1 MDAPPAPGRYE
12 VTPLPFIP
20 FSGTGGEALNDAGV
34 VAGGVA
40 HADGSVSLAE
50 WHDGRL
56 TDLGVP
62 PGLPAH
68 GFNRPRVFGINNAGV
83 IVGTVHTP
91 AGDLPSRSFICDRG
105 RFTILPLADATS
117 LGGAAIGINDRG
129 VVVGYDHTARN
140 GLTGWLWSAGSYS
153 ALRVSGTSTA
163 AFGINA
169 NGTVIGNRTLGLLRR
184 LLTGK
189 VRSTGQRGFVLS
201 EGAVRHLN
209 GFVNALNDSGVAA
222 GGSTCGGGQK
232 ATIFS
237 DGIATVILHV
247 PSSAVGINSSAAV
260 VGAYQPAGSQRHR
273 LFLWNANSG
282 ACDLTPGGFV
292 SAQAAAI
299 NDRGDILGF
308 GETTS
313 MESRYFLLTPR
324 PNGVLTPKAIMT
336 AIRTADG
343 PQGMERTSAPADP
356 DTSALARPA
365 GSQIRPAPARSPG
378 RQTSAW

>member
-1 MDAPPAPGRYE
+1 MDAPPASGRYE

-20 FSGTGGEALNDAGV
+20 FSSTGGEALNDAGV

-40 HADGSVSLAE
+40 HADGSVSLTE

-62 PGLPAH
+62 AGLPAH

-83 IVGTVHTP
+83 IVGTVHTL

-105 RFTILPLADATS
+105 RFTILPLADATN

-129 VVVGYDHTARN
+129 VVVGYDHTSRN
-140 GLTGWLWSAGSYS
+140 RLKGWLWSGGNYS

-169 NGTVIGNRTLGLLRR
+169 SGTVIGNRTLSLLRR
-184 LLTGK
+184 LLAGK
-189 VRSTGQRGFVLS
+189 LRSTGQRGFVL
-201 EGAVRHLN
+201 GQDVIRHLD
-209 GFVNALNDSGVAA
+209 GFVNAINDSGVAA
-222 GGSTCGGGQK
+222 GSSISGGAQK

-237 DGIATVILHV
+237 DGTATVILPV

-260 VGAYQPAGSQRHR
+260 VGAYQPEGSQRHR

-308 GETTS
+308 GETAS
-313 MESRYFLLTPR
+313 MESQYFLLTPR
-324 PNGVLTPKAIMT
+324 SDGVLTPKAIMT
-336 AIRTADG
+336 ATRTADG
-343 PQGMERTSAPADP
+343 TRGMDRTSAPADP
-356 DTSALARPA
+356 DTSDPARPA
-365 GSQIRPAPARSPG
+365 GSQIR
-378 RQTSAW
+378 